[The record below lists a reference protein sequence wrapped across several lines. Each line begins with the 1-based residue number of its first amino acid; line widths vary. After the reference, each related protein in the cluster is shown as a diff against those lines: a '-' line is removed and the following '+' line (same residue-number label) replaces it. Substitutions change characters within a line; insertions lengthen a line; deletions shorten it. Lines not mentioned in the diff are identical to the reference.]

1 VAVTTVYLIRHSD
14 VENPQSVLYGHLDG
28 FPLSDLGRRRA
39 EALAERLADSG
50 IRRIVASPLER
61 AQETARILASRLPD
75 QVPIETDPELREA
88 EFSRYLQGVRF
99 WMVPLLRPRWY
110 LHKMRRGMMP
120 GDEAIVDLGGRVLDV
135 ARRVAAETPDRPI
148 ALVSHADPLQ
158 AAWILLDGR
167 AHNEVEM
174 YRRAVDRAGVIKVEF
189 ENGEPAAWEYQPPPK
204 VEPVRKAS

>member
-1 VAVTTVYLIRHSD
+1 VTTVFLVRHSD

-28 FPLSDLGRRRA
+28 FPLSELGRRRA
-39 EALAERLADSG
+39 EALADRLAGSG
-50 IRRIVASPLER
+50 IQRIISSPLER
-61 AQETARILASRLPD
+61 AQETARILASRLPEP
-75 QVPIETDPELREA
+75 VEIETDPQLRES

-99 WMVPLLRPRWY
+99 WMIPLLRPRWY
-110 LHKMRRGMMP
+110 LHKMRRGMIP

-135 ARRVAAETPDRPI
+135 ARRAVRETPDKTI

-189 ENGEPAAWEYQPPPK
+189 ENGEPVAWEYQPPPK

>member
-1 VAVTTVYLIRHSD
+1 VTTVYLIRHSD

-39 EALAERLADSG
+39 EALAERLAESG

-75 QVPIETDPELREA
+75 EVPIETDPELREA

-110 LHKMRRGMMP
+110 LHKMRRGMVP
-120 GDEAIVDLGGRVLDV
+120 GDEAIIDLGGRVLDV

-167 AHNEVEM
+167 PHNEVEM
-174 YRRAVDRAGVIKVEF
+174 YRRAVDRAGVLKVEF

-204 VEPVRKAS
+204 VEPIRKAS

>member
-1 VAVTTVYLIRHSD
+1 VTTVYLIRHSD
-14 VENPQSVLYGHLDG
+14 VENPQSVLYGHLEG
-28 FPLSDLGRRRA
+28 FPLSELGRRRA
-39 EALAERLADSG
+39 EALAERLAGSG
-50 IRRIVASPLER
+50 IGRIISSPLER
-61 AQETARILASRLPD
+61 ALETARIIASQLPEE
-75 QVPIETDPELREA
+75 VEIEIDPELRES

-99 WMVPLLRPRWY
+99 WMIPLLRPRWY

-135 ARRVAAETPDRPI
+135 ARRSVRETPEKTI

-167 AHNEVEM
+167 AQNEVEM
-174 YRRAVDRAGVIKVEF
+174 YRRAVDRAGVLKVEF
-189 ENGEPAAWEYQPPPK
+189 TEGVATAWEYQSPPK

>member
-1 VAVTTVYLIRHSD
+1 MYLVRHSD

-28 FPLSDLGRRRA
+28 FPLSELGRRRA

-50 IRRIVASPLER
+50 INRIISSPLER
-61 AQETARILASRLPD
+61 AQETARILASRLPQ
-75 QVPIETDPELREA
+75 QVEIETDPQLRES

-99 WMVPLLRPRWY
+99 WMIPLLRPRWY

-120 GDEAIVDLGGRVLDV
+120 GDEAITDLGGRVLDV
-135 ARRVAAETPDRPI
+135 AQRAVAATPEKTI

-167 AHNEVEM
+167 PHNEVEM
-174 YRRAVDRAGVIKVEF
+174 YRRAVDRAGVLKVEF
-189 ENGEPAAWEYQPPPK
+189 QGSEPQSWEYQAPPK
-204 VEPVRKAS
+204 VDPVKQAS

>member
-1 VAVTTVYLIRHSD
+1 MTTVYLVRHSD

-28 FPLSDLGRRRA
+28 FPLSELGRHRA
-39 EALAERLADSG
+39 EALAERLAGSG
-50 IRRIVASPLER
+50 IRRIVSSPLER
-61 AQETARILASRLPD
+61 ARETALIIAGALPEP
-75 QVPIETDPELREA
+75 VAIEIDPALREA

-120 GDEAIVDLGGRVLDV
+120 GDEAIADLGGRILDV
-135 ARRVAAETPDRPI
+135 ARRVAAETPDRTS

-167 AHNEVEM
+167 PHNEVEM
-174 YRRAVDRAGVIKVEF
+174 YRRAVDRAGLLKVDF
-189 ENGEPAAWEYQPPPK
+189 ENGEPVAWEYQSPPR
-204 VEPVRKAS
+204 VDPVPTAS

>member
-1 VAVTTVYLIRHSD
+1 VTTVYLVRHSD

-28 FPLSDLGRRRA
+28 FPLSELGRRRA
-39 EALAERLADSG
+39 EALAERLAGSG
-50 IRRIVASPLER
+50 IRRIIASPLTR
-61 AQETARILASRLPD
+61 AQETARIIASRLAEP
-75 QVPIETDPELREA
+75 VEVETEPELREA

-120 GDEAIVDLGGRVLDV
+120 GDEAIPDLGGRVLEV
-135 ARRVAAETPDRPI
+135 ARRAVRETPEHPI

-167 AHNEVEM
+167 PHNEVEM
-174 YRRAVDRAGVIKVEF
+174 YRRSVDRAGLLKVEF
-189 ENGEPAAWEYQPPPK
+189 EDGKPAAWEYQAPPR
-204 VEPVRKAS
+204 VDPVSRAS

>member
-1 VAVTTVYLIRHSD
+1 VATAYLIRHSD

-50 IRRIVASPLER
+50 IRRIVSSPLER
-61 AQETARILASRLPD
+61 ALETAHIIAAHLP
-75 QVPIETDPELREA
+75 QPVEIELDPELREA

-120 GDEAIVDLGGRVLDV
+120 GDEAITDLGGRILDV
-135 ARRVAAETPDRPI
+135 ARRVVRETPDQPV

-167 AHNEVEM
+167 PHNEVEM
-174 YRRAVDRAGVIKVEF
+174 YRRAIDRAGILRVEF
-189 ENGEPAAWEYQPPPK
+189 EQGEPVSWQYEPPPK
-204 VEPVRKAS
+204 LQPVKTAS

>member
-1 VAVTTVYLIRHSD
+1 MTTVYLVRHSD

-28 FPLSDLGRRRA
+28 FPLSELGRRRA
-39 EALAERLADSG
+39 EALAGRLAGSG
-50 IRRIVASPLER
+50 IRRIVSSPLER
-61 AQETARILASRLPD
+61 ARETAGIIAGALPEP
-75 QVPIETDPELREA
+75 VAIEIDPALREA

-120 GDEAIVDLGGRVLDV
+120 GDEAIADLGGRVLDV
-135 ARRVAAETPDRPI
+135 ARRVAAETPDRTS

-167 AHNEVEM
+167 PHNEVEM
-174 YRRAVDRAGVIKVEF
+174 YRRGVDRAGLLKVDF
-189 ENGEPAAWEYQPPPK
+189 ENGVPVAWEYQSPPR
-204 VEPVRKAS
+204 VDPVRKAS

>member
-1 VAVTTVYLIRHSD
+1 MTTVYLVRHSD

-28 FPLSDLGRRRA
+28 FPLSELGRRRA
-39 EALAERLADSG
+39 EALAKRLAGSG
-50 IRRIVASPLER
+50 IRRIVSSPLER
-61 AQETARILASRLPD
+61 ARETALIIAGALPEP
-75 QVPIETDPELREA
+75 VAIEIDPALREA

-120 GDEAIVDLGGRVLDV
+120 GDEAIADLGGRILDV
-135 ARRVAAETPDRPI
+135 ARRVAAETPDRTS

-167 AHNEVEM
+167 PHNEVEM
-174 YRRAVDRAGVIKVEF
+174 YRRAVDRAGVLKVDF
-189 ENGEPAAWEYQPPPK
+189 ENGEPVAWEYQSPPR
-204 VEPVRKAS
+204 VDPVPKAS

>member
-1 VAVTTVYLIRHSD
+1 VTTVYLVRHSD

-28 FPLSDLGRRRA
+28 FPLSELGRRRA
-39 EALAERLADSG
+39 EALAERLAGSG
-50 IRRIVASPLER
+50 IQRIISSPLER
-61 AQETARILASRLPD
+61 AQETARILASRLPAP
-75 QVPIETDPELREA
+75 VEIETDPQLRES

-99 WMVPLLRPRWY
+99 WMIPLLRPRWY
-110 LHKMRRGMMP
+110 LHKMRRGMIP

-135 ARRVAAETPDRPI
+135 ARRAVRETPDTTI

-174 YRRAVDRAGVIKVEF
+174 YRRAVDRAGVIKVDF
-189 ENGEPAAWEYQPPPK
+189 ENGEPVTWEYQPPPK
-204 VEPVRKAS
+204 VDPVRKAS

>member
-1 VAVTTVYLIRHSD
+1 MTTVYLVRHSD

-28 FPLSDLGRRRA
+28 FPLSELGRRRA
-39 EALAERLADSG
+39 EALAGRLAGSG
-50 IRRIVASPLER
+50 IRRIVSSPLER
-61 AQETARILASRLPD
+61 ARETAGIIAGALPEP
-75 QVPIETDPELREA
+75 VAIEIDPALREA

-120 GDEAIVDLGGRVLDV
+120 GDEAIADLGGRVLDV
-135 ARRVAAETPDRPI
+135 ARRVAAETPDRTS

-167 AHNEVEM
+167 PHNEVEM
-174 YRRAVDRAGVIKVEF
+174 YRRAVDRAGLLKVDF
-189 ENGEPAAWEYQPPPK
+189 ENGEPVAWEYQSPPR
-204 VEPVRKAS
+204 VDPVRQAS

>member
-1 VAVTTVYLIRHSD
+1 MATAYLIRHSD

-50 IRRIVASPLER
+50 IRRIVSSPLER
-61 AQETARILASRLPD
+61 ALETAHIIAAHLP
-75 QVPIETDPELREA
+75 QPVEIELDPELREA

-120 GDEAIVDLGGRVLDV
+120 GDEAITDLGGRILDV
-135 ARRVAAETPDRPI
+135 ARRVVRETPDQPV

-167 AHNEVEM
+167 PHNEVEM
-174 YRRAVDRAGVIKVEF
+174 YRRAIDRAGILRVEF
-189 ENGEPAAWEYQPPPK
+189 EQGEPVSWQYEPPPK
-204 VEPVRKAS
+204 LQPVKTAS